1 VKNPDLVRRIIVAP
15 LFGGLA
21 RASAS
26 RPLHTGRRRGMSGA
40 LETHLSIY
48 TSSES
53 AETNRLNAAAEE
65 IWTTGPTNHFSGE
78 QISQRAAVSSLTSS
92 RDASLPAGF
101 GEGRAGEDL
110 PRDSDQSPLVQP
122 IAGERDSE
130 QSLLDQHLIEV
141 IFLRRTSHPR
151 GFGERKIRSVAP
163 PKITRSP
170 VNDHEKQ
177 AVVIETDALG
187 RDRKIEQSLTD
198 EIVEILRVEVVL
210 PHE

>member
-1 VKNPDLVRRIIVAP
+1 VECQVLLKRTSL
-15 LFGGLA
+15 
-21 RASAS
+21 
-26 RPLHTGRRRGMSGA
+26 
-40 LETHLSIY
+40 Y
-48 TSSES
+48 TSSGS

-110 PRDSDQSPLVQP
+110 PRDSDQSAFVQP
-122 IAGERDSE
+122 VAGERDGE

-141 IFLRRTSHPR
+141 ILLRRTSHSR
-151 GFGERKIRSVAP
+151 GFGEWKIRSVAP
-163 PKITRSP
+163 PEITGSP
-170 VNDHEKQ
+170 ANDHEEQ
-177 AVVIETDALG
+177 AVVIGTHSFG
-187 RDRKIEQSLTD
+187 RDGKIKQSLTD

-210 PHE
+210 PEE